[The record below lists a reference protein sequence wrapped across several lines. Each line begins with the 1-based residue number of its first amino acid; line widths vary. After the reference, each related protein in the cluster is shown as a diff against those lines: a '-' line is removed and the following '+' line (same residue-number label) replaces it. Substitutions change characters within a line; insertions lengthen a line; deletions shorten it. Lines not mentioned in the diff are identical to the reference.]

1 MSNPLILL
9 IVDYFKHT
17 KLLMRKFIAVLL
29 LITFLSPLPNSTAA
43 TSSTLSFNAEVWAD
57 NWFALYVNGKKVGE
71 DSVPITTEKSFNSS
85 KIKFTATYPFTIG
98 IIAKDYTANSSG
110 LEYIGTSR
118 QQIGDGGII
127 IQIREIS
134 SGKVVAYSSKDWKVL
149 VVNKAPVNAD
159 CVKSKNPTVD
169 CKYINTP
176 IPNGWATTAYKD
188 STWKSASE
196 YSKVAVGVKEGYL
209 DYTWTSGSSIVWS
222 TNLKLDNTILLRKI
236 ITLGR

>member
-196 YSKVAVGVKEGYL
+196 YSKVAVGVKEGYF

>member
-196 YSKVAVGVKEGYL
+196 YSKTAVGVKEGYF

>member
-17 KLLMRKFIAVLL
+17 KLLMRKFLAVLL

-196 YSKVAVGVKEGYL
+196 YSKVAVGVKEGYF

>member
-196 YSKVAVGVKEGYL
+196 YSKVAVGVKEGYF

-236 ITLGR
+236 ITSGR